1 MNSRRFVGGL
11 LSFGLV
17 IFAFALAF
25 IWIKNRIHVPTMG
38 KHVRVESQMPP
49 ETLGPGDMRLYNSDS
64 TVDIVLMGDN
74 ILAGLSAKTVAKV
87 KGSLD
92 DSKRDS
98 TGFGGMISSIVR
110 SSVAGAIGTH
120 AVFPLAEVKDI
131 QYQDGRI
138 RVTWTD
144 GGNHDLFGDAKVK
157 VDKEDVSHSFNEADA
172 KRFVAAVRA
181 RKGLPPG

>member
-1 MNSRRFVGGL
+1 M
-11 LSFGLV
+11 SFGLV

-25 IWIKNRIHVPTMG
+25 IWIKHRIHMPTMS
-38 KHVRVESQMPP
+38 KHVRAETQMPP
-49 ETLGPGDMRLYNSDS
+49 DTLGPGDMRLYNSDS
-64 TVDIVLMGDN
+64 TVDVVLLGDN

-92 DSKRDS
+92 ESKGDSS
-98 TGFGGMISSIVR
+98 GFGGMISSIVR
-110 SSVAGAIGTH
+110 TSVAGAIGTH
-120 AVFPLAEVKDI
+120 AAFPLSEIKDI
-131 QYQDGRI
+131 RYEDGRI

-144 GGNHDLFGDAKVK
+144 GGNRDLFGDGKMRVN
-157 VDKEDVSHSFNEADA
+157 KEEVSHSFNEADA

>member
-1 MNSRRFVGGL
+1 M
-11 LSFGLV
+11 SFGLV

-25 IWIKNRIHVPTMG
+25 VWIKHRIHVPTVG
-38 KHVRVESQMPP
+38 KHVRVETQMPP
-49 ETLGPGDMRLYNSDS
+49 DTLGPGDVRLYNNDS
-64 TVDIVLMGDN
+64 TVDIVLLGDN

-87 KGSLD
+87 KGSLE
-92 DSKRDS
+92 DSKGDT

-120 AVFPLAEVKDI
+120 AVFPLSEVKDI
-131 QYQDGRI
+131 QYDGGRI
-138 RVTWTD
+138 RVTWMD

-157 VDKEDVSHSFNEADA
+157 VDKGEVSHSFNEADA

-181 RKGLPPG
+181 RKGLPPS